1 MSEGR
6 TALKAYECLY
16 IVHPAAQEAELKS
29 SSEKYS
35 KIIADN
41 GGTLNKAEVLGK
53 RQLAYRVNNVR
64 EGSFILLRFEGVN
77 ETLNELEHNMRV
89 DDRVFRHMVTYEIP
103 EGVGYNDELMV
114 LTEKKDR
121 PRRGG
126 RRRFRGDDGGG
137 GGGGGRYRRDD
148 RDDRRDDRLDER
160 RDGPPAAAKP
170 AGEGAPESAPATDS
184 APAAEAPA
192 PTTEGGSE

>member
-53 RQLAYRVNNVR
+53 RQLAYRVNNLR
-64 EGSFILLRFEGVN
+64 EGSYILLRFEGGN
-77 ETLNELEHNMRV
+77 ETLSELEHNMRV

-137 GGGGGRYRRDD
+137 GGRYRRDD
-148 RDDRRDDRLDER
+148 RDDRRDER
-160 RDGPPAAAKP
+160 RDSPPAEAKP
-170 AGEGAPESAPATDS
+170 AGDAAPESAPAADS

-192 PTTEGGSE
+192 PRTEGGSE